1 MPSTFTNGNTAD
13 YINQLKTDKHTL
25 VTNLVAKGVTSASD
39 SETFTTLV
47 AKVNDISGGA
57 SVPVVAFPALTGQDS
72 NSGTVYGGGI
82 SYSDLQ
88 TFLNGVDP
96 TAVSYIGDI
105 VLTDKNSQTA
115 TRFNLPGSWTGL
127 RGFKSFSDILSIPT
141 LTYLDLSGIS
151 TLLAPLN
158 QQSIDTATY
167 YNNPKTVS
175 LNNSTYSSRSSAFAV
190 TTIDLSGLNVTA
202 SIDVSGTQYYGG
214 DLNNLFNSTYYDS
227 TSSSQGSCFSNV
239 TSINMSGMDFD
250 KLYRAYGSGGSTG
263 MNDAI
268 FCYYDYQSSGYK
280 TRFSTSGCT
289 IYVKNAT
296 QQTWV
301 QNGLSN
307 FGVSNYFNVV
317 VQ

>member
-57 SVPVVAFPALTGQDS
+57 SVPVVSFPALTGQDS

-88 TFLNGVDP
+88 TFLNGVDQ

-105 VLTDKNSQTA
+105 ILTDASTQTA
-115 TRFNLPGSWTGL
+115 TTFTLPGTWSAL
-127 RGFKSFSDILSIPT
+127 RGFKSFEYVLRIPT
-141 LTYLDLSGIS
+141 LTTLDLSGIG

-158 QQSIDTATY
+158 QQSIDTSSI
-167 YNNPKTVS
+167 YNNPNTAS
-175 LNNSTYSSRSSAFAV
+175 LTHATYSSVQSDYSV
-190 TTIDLSGLNVTA
+190 TTINLSGMNVTA
-202 SIDVSGTQYYGG
+202 SINVGGTQYYGG
-214 DLNNLFNSTYYDS
+214 NLNSLFDKTYYGS
-227 TSSSQGSCFSNV
+227 MSEGSCFRNV
-239 TSINMSGMDFD
+239 TSIDMSNMDFD
-250 KLYRAYGSGGSTG
+250 KLYRSFGSMGSIG

-268 FCYYDYQSSGYK
+268 FCRYDYSSGNYV
-280 TRFSTSGCT
+280 TRFSNNGCT

-301 QNGLSN
+301 QDGLNNYGIGS
-307 FGVSNYFNVV
+307 YFNVV
-317 VQ
+317 VR